1 MSLLTDG
8 RRPAVDKPT
17 IERAVRTIISAIGED
32 PGREGLVGTPERIA
46 DMYEE
51 LFAGLREDPSELL
64 EIGFDDEDHHE
75 MVIVRDIAFYSMCE
89 HHFMPFHGVAHV
101 GYIPMGRLLGVSKV
115 ARLVEMLARRPQVQE
130 RLTKQ
135 IADFLCEGGMGALGA
150 GVVIE
155 AEHLCMTA
163 RGIKKPGSKVV
174 TSATRG
180 TFRDDARTRAEFFA
194 IVEGARSR

>member
-32 PGREGLVGTPERIA
+32 PDREGLVGTPERIA

-64 EIGFDDEDHHE
+64 EVGFDDEDHHE
-75 MVIVRDIAFYSMCE
+75 MVIVRDIPFYSMCE

-101 GYIPMGRLLGVSKV
+101 GYIPMGRILGVSKV
-115 ARLVEMLARRPQVQE
+115 ARLVEMVARRAAGPGAADEADRRLPLRRRHGGVGSGGRDRGRASLYDRTGDQE
-130 RLTKQ
+130 AGIEGR
-135 IADFLCEGGMGALGA
+135 DLCYSG
-150 GVVIE
+150 
-155 AEHLCMTA
+155 
-163 RGIKKPGSKVV
+163 
-174 TSATRG
+174 
-180 TFRDDARTRAEFFA
+180 
-194 IVEGARSR
+194 